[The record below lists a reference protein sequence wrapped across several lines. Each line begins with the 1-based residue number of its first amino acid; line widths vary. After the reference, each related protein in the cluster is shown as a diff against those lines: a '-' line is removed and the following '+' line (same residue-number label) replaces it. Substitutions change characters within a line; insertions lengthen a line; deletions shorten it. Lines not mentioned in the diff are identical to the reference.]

1 MRIIELLNTIDPK
14 IYFNNIFECLF
25 GTHEYR
31 VTQSFLR
38 KIKSVEL
45 FNSNKTGQITIHSF
59 ENKSFKIVCKKPFFF
74 RQNYNSFQNMRAL
87 NKKMNF
93 VYKTIE
99 TFISMN
105 SQYDKYTR
113 DISFNTCTFLIKPK
127 CFNSSML
134 MVS

>member
-1 MRIIELLNTIDPK
+1 MRIIELLNTVDPK

-25 GTHEYR
+25 GSRDYR
-31 VTQSFLR
+31 ITQSFLR
-38 KIKSVEL
+38 KIKSVGL
-45 FNSNKTGQITIHSF
+45 TNSKQTGEISISL

-93 VYKTIE
+93 IYKTIE

-105 SQYDKYTR
+105 SQYEKYTR
-113 DISFNTCTFLIKPK
+113 DISFNTCIFLII
-127 CFNSSML
+127 
-134 MVS
+134 

>member
-1 MRIIELLNTIDPK
+1 MRIIELLNTVDPK

-25 GTHEYR
+25 GTREYR

-45 FNSNKTGQITIHSF
+45 TNSKQTGEISISL
-59 ENKSFKIVCKKPFFF
+59 ENKSFEIVCKKPFFF

-87 NKKMNF
+87 KKKMNF
-93 VYKTIE
+93 IYKTIE

-113 DISFNTCTFLIKPK
+113 DISFNTCTVLIKPK
-127 CFNSSML
+127 CFNSSTL

>member
-1 MRIIELLNTIDPK
+1 MRIIELLNTVDPK

-25 GTHEYR
+25 GTREYR

-45 FNSNKTGQITIHSF
+45 TNSKQTGEISISL
-59 ENKSFKIVCKKPFFF
+59 ENKSFEIVCKKPFFF

-87 NKKMNF
+87 KKKMNF
-93 VYKTIE
+93 IYKTIE

-105 SQYDKYTR
+105 SQYDKYTC

-127 CFNSSML
+127 CFNSSTL

>member
-1 MRIIELLNTIDPK
+1 MRIIELLNTVDPK

-25 GTHEYR
+25 GTREYR

-45 FNSNKTGQITIHSF
+45 TNSKQTGEISISL
-59 ENKSFKIVCKKPFFF
+59 ENKSFEIVCKKPFFF

-87 NKKMNF
+87 KKKMNF
-93 VYKTIE
+93 IYKTIE

-113 DISFNTCTFLIKPK
+113 DISFNTCTVLIKPK

>member
-1 MRIIELLNTIDPK
+1 MRIIELLNTVDPK

-25 GTHEYR
+25 GTREYR

-45 FNSNKTGQITIHSF
+45 TNSKQTGEISISL
-59 ENKSFKIVCKKPFFF
+59 ENKSFEIVCKKPFFF

-87 NKKMNF
+87 KKKMNF
-93 VYKTIE
+93 IYKTIE
-99 TFISMN
+99 KFISMN